1 MTTKIAI
8 EGLRSAIQTTKDVST
23 FFKADILDRDI
34 KVFEMGIEALKYRD
48 PQEVKRKG
56 SSYYCPRCNNNL
68 SSAVYIENK
77 CCHECGQKLYW
88 RPVDETKT

>member
-1 MTTKIAI
+1 MTTNIAI
-8 EGLRSAIQTTKDVST
+8 EQIRHIANFIGYDKLSPVISNMLNA
-23 FFKADILDRDI
+23 L
-34 KVFEMGIEALKYRD
+34 EMGIEALKYRD

>member
-1 MTTKIAI
+1 MRNQEAI
-8 EGLRSAIQTTKDVST
+8 EQIRHISNFIGYDKLSPVISNM
-23 FFKADILDRDI
+23 LNSL
-34 KVFEMGIEALKYRD
+34 EMGIEALKYRD